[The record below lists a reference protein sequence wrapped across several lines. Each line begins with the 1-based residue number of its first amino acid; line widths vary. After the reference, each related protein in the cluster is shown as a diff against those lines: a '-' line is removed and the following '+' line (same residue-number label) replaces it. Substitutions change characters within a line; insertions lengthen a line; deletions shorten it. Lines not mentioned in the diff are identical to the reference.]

1 MLETHALGD
10 VVVIDLERRRQ
21 RGIQDLDVVREDLDL
36 TADQPGVDRAFRA
49 RADPPGNADDVFV
62 AQLLGG
68 SKCLGAVRITYHLN
82 QALAVAQVDEDD
94 AAVVATPV
102 HPAADSDGLAKSFAV
117 DEAAIVGA
125 FQCSLRKD
133 GGAALRRR
141 RLVEGRWVVSG
152 RTLRTRRANAARRD
166 PVLPGQFRWSSA
178 GVEARATGATPGEC
192 SLGATTPIEMMYLSA
207 SSTVMS
213 SSCTRVTGSITK

>member
-10 VVVIDLERRRQ
+10 VVVVDLERRRQ
-21 RGIQDLDVVREDLDL
+21 RRIQDLDVVREDLDL
-36 TADQPGVDRAFRA
+36 AADQTGVDRAFRP
-49 RADPPGNADDVFV
+49 RADAPGNADDVFV

-82 QALAVAQVDEDD
+82 QALAVPQVDEDD

-117 DEAAIVGA
+117 DEAAIIGA

-133 GGAALRRR
+133 GGAAIRRR
-141 RLVEGRWVVSG
+141 RLGGRLGGWFRAARCEHGAPTQRAAIPCCPVNFGG
-152 RTLRTRRANAARRD
+152 RAQASRREPPAQRLANAVWARLR
-166 PVLPGQFRWSSA
+166 PS
-178 GVEARATGATPGEC
+178 
-192 SLGATTPIEMMYLSA
+192 
-207 SSTVMS
+207 
-213 SSCTRVTGSITK
+213 K